1 MVPSDS
7 ESSPVKRGS
16 VQRTRSANV
25 HATANASTNTHLGP
39 DAIAGDQRHFSRSVL
54 PARPPIPRFEGAGPP
69 VSERPNVG
77 VSNSSIPS
85 PLVST
90 PAPAEPRA
98 GGSVPARHKYDKQTH
113 IHKAQV
119 RFCFK
124 DGRVLGLID
133 TVTAQTPG

>member
-7 ESSPVKRGS
+7 ESSPVKRG
-16 VQRTRSANV
+16 RTRSANV

-39 DAIAGDQRHFSRSVL
+39 DAIAGDQHHFSRSVL
-54 PARPPIPRFEGAGPP
+54 PARPPIPKFEGAGPL
-69 VSERPNVG
+69 VSETPNVG
-77 VSNSSIPS
+77 MSSPPVPLP
-85 PLVST
+85 PLVSST
-90 PAPAEPRA
+90 AQAEPRA

-124 DGRVLGLID
+124 DGCVLGLIV